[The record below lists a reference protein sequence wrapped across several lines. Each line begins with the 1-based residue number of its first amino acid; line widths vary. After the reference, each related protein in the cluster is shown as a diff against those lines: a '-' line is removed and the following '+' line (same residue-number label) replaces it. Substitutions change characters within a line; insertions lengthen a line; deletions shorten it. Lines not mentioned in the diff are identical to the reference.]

1 MAHTVKSLDY
11 TVENGS
17 HLKNGSDLENRS
29 HCENW
34 VTFDN
39 NGPLWKIDQI
49 WKQMCHTEKWDTFG
63 KNGSHCEIRNTF

>member
-11 TVENGS
+11 TVENGY
-17 HLKNGSDLENRS
+17 HWKNGSDLENRS